1 MLTFLAALL
10 AFGTIWFWLFSF
22 VVFCAITALVENDEG
37 VWATIVFVGTVLSLN
52 FLSKIPILSYVTANP
67 GHTLMYVGIYFAVG
81 IVWTLIK
88 WYFFVHNKSVLYK
101 NYRAKFLKARK
112 TDELTPALAA
122 ELQES
127 VRSDFDLR
135 NADVTGAA
143 PDPID
148 HKSDL
153 TRWGT
158 YWPFSMVGTALND
171 IIRKAWD
178 YVYEML
184 QSTYKAMSL
193 GIFKTGEADTRM
205 AEEYRAKRAVA
216 DDSSKSSRRSY

>member
-1 MLTFLAALL
+1 MLTFLAGVL
-10 AFGTIWFWLFSF
+10 AFGTLWFWLFSF

-37 VWATIVFVGTVLSLN
+37 VWATIVFIGTVLSLN
-52 FLSKIPILSYVTANP
+52 FLSKIPVLDYVKLNP

-88 WYFFVHNKSVLYK
+88 WYFFVHNKVVKYNNFK
-101 NYRAKFLKARK
+101 AKFLKDRK
-112 TDELTPALAA
+112 TDTLTPALAN
-122 ELQES
+122 ELIES
-127 VRSDFDLR
+127 CSRYGVS
-135 NADVTGAA
+135 ADA
-143 PDPID
+143 PDASD

-171 IIRKAWD
+171 IIRRAWD

-184 QSTYKAMSL
+184 QTTYQRMSKSIFKSAAADVELAKSYKAAA
-193 GIFKTGEADTRM
+193 GADSDNAPR
-205 AEEYRAKRAVA
+205 
-216 DDSSKSSRRSY
+216 SRR